1 MLSTDLHAL
10 ATIIAR
16 YSVEGGRFFDS
27 AACRA
32 LNHVLADL
40 TDQARALER
49 QVMPPAARFTPA
61 SAEAGGNII
70 PLNTAT
76 GRRTPAPGHPDGG
89 TAA

>member
-1 MLSTDLHAL
+1 MLSTDLAAL
-10 ATIIAR
+10 ATTMAR
-16 YSVEGGRFFDS
+16 YSVQGGRFIDP

-32 LNHVLADL
+32 LHHVLADL

-49 QVMPPAARFTPA
+49 QVLPPAARFTPA
-61 SAEAGGNII
+61 SAEAGGNVI

-76 GRRTPAPGHPDGG
+76 ARRTPAPWHPDGG